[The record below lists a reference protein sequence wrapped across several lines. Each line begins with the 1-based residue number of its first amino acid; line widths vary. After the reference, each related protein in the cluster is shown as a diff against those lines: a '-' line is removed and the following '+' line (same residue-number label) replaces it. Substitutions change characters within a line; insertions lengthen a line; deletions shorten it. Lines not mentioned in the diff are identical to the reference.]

1 MGFIDALYVIGKAFS
16 SNNYDFSD
24 YLTLPTK
31 VGKSKEIRIYLKLA
45 NYTNNQKDITPLK
58 IIDISKIDEVDFF
71 AGNETDEE
79 KKIRYLYKDPPESN
93 TTWKYSPVLK
103 IAKPKDDK
111 EKNRK
116 YFLQGNTAP
125 INKIE
130 KMLNEFEKMGY
141 FEKGSTSKIV
151 EKLKDKLDQILCC
164 YTDKNSNYLIVF
176 GVDKEG
182 DFIYPG
188 KMTVF
193 RKYFEEKL
201 KSHLNEKKVTSKGN
215 KNEKK
220 CDYCGKSSGLYT
232 FDQVFPFATFDK
244 PNFLPAINKNFN
256 SKIFN
261 ICEDCLKI
269 FLKSKDYVQAN
280 FTDNSIIF
288 GITIW
293 VIPEFFTLNEN
304 KLDPAFSNLNN
315 YISTDQH
322 SKEENLLDYIT
333 DSSLVDDPY
342 TAVFHFLFLETNQSQ
357 LIVHQ
362 MIEDVPITRIRK
374 LQEIWKTTV
383 KDFEKS
389 ENANIKLSYAFK
401 KIHISVK
408 NLVLKEETE
417 EKVMRNLVIGII
429 GKLLSGERVNTKILK
444 QYFVSRIPKLMNEK
458 TKKGNF
464 YFILNDFLLI
474 NEFLN
479 NYNNSL
485 GVII

>member
-1 MGFIDALYVIGKAFS
+1 MGFIDALYVIGKSFS
-16 SNNYDFSD
+16 SDNYEFSD
-24 YLTLPTK
+24 YLTLPAK
-31 VGKSKEIRIYLKLA
+31 VGKSKEIRIHLKLA
-45 NYTNNQKDITPLK
+45 NYTNNEEDIIPLK
-58 IIDISKIDEVDFF
+58 IIDISKIDEADFF

-79 KKIRYLYKDPPESN
+79 KKIRYLYKDPPGSN
-93 TTWKYSPVLK
+93 TTWRYSPVLK
-103 IAKPKDDK
+103 IAKPKNDR
-111 EKNRK
+111 EKNMES
-116 YFLQGNTAP
+116 FLEGSKAY

-130 KMLNEFEKMGY
+130 KMLKDFEDLKY
-141 FEKGSTSKIV
+141 FEEGSVSKIV
-151 EKLKDKLDQILCC
+151 GILKDKLDQILDC
-164 YTDKNSNYLIVF
+164 YTDKNSSYLIVF
-176 GVDKEG
+176 GVDNEG
-182 DFIYPG
+182 EFIYPG
-188 KMTVF
+188 KVTVF

-201 KSHLNEKKVTSKGN
+201 KSHLNEKKVTSKGS

-220 CDYCGKSSGLYT
+220 CDYCGKSPGLYT

-244 PNFLPAINKNFN
+244 PNFLPAINKEFSN
-256 SKIFN
+256 KIFN
-261 ICEDCLKI
+261 ICEDCLKV

-280 FTDNSIIF
+280 FNDNSIIY

-293 VIPEFFTLNEN
+293 VIPEFFTLSEN

-315 YISTDQH
+315 YISSDQH
-322 SKEENLLDYIT
+322 SKEENLLDNIT
-333 DSSLVDDPY
+333 DPSLIDDPY

-383 KDFEKS
+383 KKFGKS
-389 ENANIKLSYAFK
+389 ENANIKLSYALK

-417 EKVMRNLVIGII
+417 EKVMRNLAIGII

-458 TKKGNF
+458 TQKGNF
-464 YFILNDFLLI
+464 YFILNDFLLV

-479 NYNNSL
+479 NYNNSM
-485 GVII
+485 GVSV